1 MELYLKLIDVIV
13 PVFFVI
19 GIGYYLG
26 KKNPDINTDFITTF
40 AGNVGTPAM
49 IFYTITTTG
58 VTLSVFTEYFIYALI
73 IIGGFSL
80 VGILFLLLLKKDFIS
95 ELPPLILPNTGNMG
109 IPICLFAYG
118 TAGLGVASAIA
129 SVIILLHFTLGV
141 LLAKKSFSLEIL
153 IKNMPIYAIIVSVI
167 FLYFEWDVPGYLEN
181 TTFLLTYATIFLVLM
196 SLGIALSRLKVVSW
210 THASILGAVRVI
222 LGPLIGFGLIKYLNL
237 DGFAAGVL
245 LIQSCMPS
253 AVLTYL
259 VGSMYSE
266 KKVVDSVASVIV
278 TSTIMSFITCLLYT
292 SPSPRDGL
300 LSRMPS
306 SA

>member
-1 MELYLKLIDVIV
+1 MELYFKLIDVIV

-26 KKNPDINTDFITTF
+26 KKNPNINTDFITTF
-40 AGNVGTPAM
+40 AGNIGTPAM

-58 VTLSVFTEYFIYALI
+58 VTLSVFTEYFIYALL
-73 IIGGFSL
+73 IIGGFSI
-80 VGILFLLLLKKDFIS
+80 VGILFLLILRKDYIS

-129 SVIILLHFTLGV
+129 SVVILLHFTLGV
-141 LLAKKSFSLEIL
+141 LLAKKSFSLEVL
-153 IKNMPIYAIIVSVI
+153 IKNMPIYGIIVSVI

-222 LGPLIGFGLIKYLNL
+222 IGPLIGFGLIKFLNL

-278 TSTIMSFITCLLYT
+278 TSTIMSFITIPIVVFYSLKYFQ
-292 SPSPRDGL
+292 
-300 LSRMPS
+300 
-306 SA
+306 

>member
-1 MELYLKLIDVIV
+1 MELYLKLIDVIA

-26 KKNPDINTDFITTF
+26 KKNPEINTDFITTF

-80 VGILFLLLLKKDFIS
+80 AGIIFLLLLKKDFIS

-141 LLAKKSFSLEIL
+141 LLAKKSFSFEIL
-153 IKNMPIYAIIVSVI
+153 IKNMPIYGIIVSVI

-222 LGPLIGFGLIKYLNL
+222 IGPLIGFGLIKFLNL
-237 DGFAAGVL
+237 NGFAAGVL

-266 KKVVDSVASVIV
+266 QKVVDSVASVIV
-278 TSTIMSFITCLLYT
+278 TSTVMSFITIPIVVYYSLKYFQ
-292 SPSPRDGL
+292 
-300 LSRMPS
+300 
-306 SA
+306 

>member
-19 GIGYYLG
+19 GIGFYLG
-26 KKNPDINTDFITTF
+26 KKNPEINTDFITTF

-58 VTLSVFTEYFIYALI
+58 VTLSVFTEYFIYALV

-118 TAGLGVASAIA
+118 TAGLGVASSIA

-141 LLAKKSFSLEIL
+141 LLAKKSFSLKIL
-153 IKNMPIYAIIVSVI
+153 VKNMPIYAIIISVI

-196 SLGIALSRLKVVSW
+196 SLGIALSRMKVVSW

-222 LGPLIGFGLIKYLNL
+222 IGPIIGFSLIKFLNL
-237 DGFAAGVL
+237 NGFAAGVL

-278 TSTIMSFITCLLYT
+278 TSTIMSFITIPIVVYY
-292 SPSPRDGL
+292 SIKYFH
-300 LSRMPS
+300 
-306 SA
+306 

>member
-1 MELYLKLIDVIV
+1 MELYLKLIDVIA
-13 PVFFVI
+13 PVFFII
-19 GIGYYLG
+19 GVGYYLG
-26 KKNPDINTDFITTF
+26 KKNPEINTDFITMF

-109 IPICLFAYG
+109 IPICLFACG
-118 TAGLGVASAIA
+118 AAGLGVASAIA
-129 SVIILLHFTLGV
+129 SVIILLTLRLGSYWQ
-141 LLAKKSFSLEIL
+141 KSFSFEIL
-153 IKNMPIYAIIVSVI
+153 IKNMPIYGIIVSVI
-167 FLYFEWDVPGYLEN
+167 FLYFDWDVPGYLEN

-222 LGPLIGFGLIKYLNL
+222 IGPLIGFGLIKFLNL
-237 DGFAAGVL
+237 NGFAAGVL

-266 KKVVDSVASVIV
+266 RKVVDSVASVIV
-278 TSTIMSFITCLLYT
+278 TSTVMSFFTIPIVVYISLKYFQ
-292 SPSPRDGL
+292 
-300 LSRMPS
+300 
-306 SA
+306 

>member
-1 MELYLKLIDVIV
+1 MELYLKLIDVIA

-19 GIGYYLG
+19 GVGYYLG
-26 KKNPDINTDFITTF
+26 RKNPEINTDFITTF

-58 VTLSVFTEYFIYALI
+58 VTLNVFIEYFIYALI
-73 IIGGFSL
+73 VIGGFSL
-80 VGILFLLLLKKDFIS
+80 VGIIFLLLLKKDFIS

-129 SVIILLHFTLGV
+129 SVIILLHFTIGV
-141 LLAKKSFSLEIL
+141 LLAKKSFSFEIL
-153 IKNMPIYAIIVSVI
+153 IKNMPIYGIIVSVI

-222 LGPLIGFGLIKYLNL
+222 IGPLIGFGLIKFLNL
-237 DGFAAGVL
+237 NGFAAGVL

-266 KKVVDSVASVIV
+266 RKVVDSVASVIV
-278 TSTIMSFITCLLYT
+278 TSTVFSFITIPIVVYYCLKYFQ
-292 SPSPRDGL
+292 
-300 LSRMPS
+300 
-306 SA
+306 

>member
-1 MELYLKLIDVIV
+1 
-13 PVFFVI
+13 
-19 GIGYYLG
+19 
-26 KKNPDINTDFITTF
+26 
-40 AGNVGTPAM
+40 
-49 IFYTITTTG
+49 
-58 VTLSVFTEYFIYALI
+58 
-73 IIGGFSL
+73 
-80 VGILFLLLLKKDFIS
+80 
-95 ELPPLILPNTGNMG
+95 MG

-141 LLAKKSFSLEIL
+141 LLAKKSFSFEIL
-153 IKNMPIYAIIVSVI
+153 IKNMPIYGIIVSVI
-167 FLYFEWDVPGYLEN
+167 FLYFEWEVPGYLEN

-222 LGPLIGFGLIKYLNL
+222 IGPFIGFGLIKFLAL

-266 KKVVDSVASVIV
+266 KRVVDSVASVIV
-278 TSTIMSFITCLLYT
+278 TSTIMSFFTIPIVVYYSLKYFQ
-292 SPSPRDGL
+292 
-300 LSRMPS
+300 
-306 SA
+306 

>member
-1 MELYLKLIDVIV
+1 MELYFKLIDVIA

-19 GIGYYLG
+19 GTGYYIG
-26 KKNPDINTDFITTF
+26 RKNPEINTDFITTF

-58 VTLSVFTEYFIYALI
+58 VTLSVFIEYFIYALI
-73 IIGGFSL
+73 IIGGFSFI
-80 VGILFLLLLKKDFIS
+80 GIIFLLLLKKDFIS

-141 LLAKKSFSLEIL
+141 LLAKKSLSLQIL
-153 IKNMPIYAIIVSVI
+153 IKNMPIYGIIISVI

-222 LGPLIGFGLIKYLNL
+222 IGPVIGFGLIRFLEL
-237 DGFAAGVL
+237 EGFAAGVL

-278 TSTIMSFITCLLYT
+278 TSTIMSFITIPIVVFISLKYFI
-292 SPSPRDGL
+292 
-300 LSRMPS
+300 
-306 SA
+306 

>member
-1 MELYLKLIDVIV
+1 MELYIKLFDVIF

-19 GIGYYLG
+19 GVGYYLG
-26 KKNPDINTDFITTF
+26 VKDPNFDTKFITNF
-40 AGNVGTPAM
+40 AGNIGTPAM

-58 VTLSVFTEYFIYALI
+58 VTLNIFIEYFIYALI
-73 IIGGFSL
+73 IIGGFSII
-80 VGILFLLLLKKDFIS
+80 GLFFLFILKKDVIS

-129 SVIILLHFTLGV
+129 SVIILLHFTVGV
-141 LLAKKSFSLEIL
+141 LLAKKSFSLKIL
-153 IKNMPIYAIIVSVI
+153 VSNVPIYGIIASVI
-167 FLYFEWDVPGYLEN
+167 FLYFEWEVPGFIEN
-181 TTFLLTYATIFLVLM
+181 TTFLLTYTTIFLVLM
-196 SLGIALSRLKVVSW
+196 SLGIALSRFQVISW
-210 THASILGAVRVI
+210 SHASILGGVRVVI
-222 LGPLIGFGLIKYLNL
+222 GPLIGLSLIKYLDL

-245 LIQSCMPS
+245 LIQSSMPS

-278 TSTIMSFITCLLYT
+278 TSTVMSIITIPLVVFYSLKYFQ
-292 SPSPRDGL
+292 
-300 LSRMPS
+300 
-306 SA
+306 